1 MEERTRFVLEYE
13 RGWWTMTDLCAIFGI
28 ARETGYYWLRRY
40 QQGGLEALRDQ
51 SRMPERHPNQTPA
64 KIERAVLELRR
75 EHMRWGPRKLKR
87 VLEREAPERPWP
99 AASTIGAML
108 AREGL
113 VVARK
118 KRRRAPPYTA
128 PFAAAEEANR
138 VWCADFKGWFQTQDG
153 ERVDPLTISD
163 AYSRYLLRCQSVK
176 TTRSEQVGGVFEA
189 AFRECGLP
197 QAIRTD
203 NGVPFASRAIAGLS
217 RLAVWWMKL
226 GIVPERIAA
235 GHPEQN
241 GRHERMHRTLKQET
255 ASPPAANWRAQ
266 QRAFDRFRR
275 EYNEERPHEALD
287 MQTPAAVYTPSQ
299 RAYPPRVAGAGVWQR
314 FSGAPRRVARRV
326 FLETPTCVCERN
338 THWRMDRLPA
348 GGRAGLHGVP
358 CGVSDRA
365 VRQSSPGDP
374 APAETRRRSCS
385 WCRGRGSI
393 PFPGTPTPRRP
404 GIKSVR
410 HVPGLKCQACPRP
423 YRVSRLWRCR
433 GKLRETGIVNGGQA
447 GLGLGMG
454 PNSKEKNS
462 WLPYQPGIASET
474 LSPNGALKL

>member
-163 AYSRYLLRCQSVK
+163 AYSRYLLRCQSVR

-203 NGVPFASRAIAGLS
+203 NGAPFASRAIAGLS

-299 RAYPPRVAGAGVWQR
+299 RAYPPRVPEPEYGSDFLVRRVGLRGVFSWKHQHVFVSETLIGEWIGFLPVDERDYTVYLAAFPIARFDSHHRVILPLPKRAVEVAAGAGEEEVSPSPALQPLDDQESKV
-314 FSGAPRRVARRV
+314 SG
-326 FLETPTCVCERN
+326 
-338 THWRMDRLPA
+338 M
-348 GGRAGLHGVP
+348 
-358 CGVSDRA
+358 
-365 VRQSSPGDP
+365 
-374 APAETRRRSCS
+374 
-385 WCRGRGSI
+385 
-393 PFPGTPTPRRP
+393 
-404 GIKSVR
+404 
-410 HVPGLKCQACPRP
+410 CP
-423 YRVSRLWRCR
+423 V
-433 GKLRETGIVNGGQA
+433 
-447 GLGLGMG
+447 
-454 PNSKEKNS
+454 
-462 WLPYQPGIASET
+462 
-474 LSPNGALKL
+474 